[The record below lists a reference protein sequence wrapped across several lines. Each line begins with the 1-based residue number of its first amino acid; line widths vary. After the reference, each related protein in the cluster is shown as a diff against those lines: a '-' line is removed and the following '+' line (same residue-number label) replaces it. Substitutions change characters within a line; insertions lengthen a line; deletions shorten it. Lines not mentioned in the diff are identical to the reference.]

1 MKWLTRKRER
11 LHGSLILAVAVT
23 VALLALD
30 LAGGSAALGPL
41 QLVLLDDF
49 ERAEPIRRS
58 PLPLGVGAR
67 NSDPPVILQPVP

>member
-23 VALLALD
+23 VALLAPD
-30 LAGGSAALGPL
+30 LAGSSAALGPL

-49 ERAEPIRRS
+49 ERAEPILLCS
-58 PLPLGVGAR
+58 PLPLR
-67 NSDPPVILQPVP
+67 TW